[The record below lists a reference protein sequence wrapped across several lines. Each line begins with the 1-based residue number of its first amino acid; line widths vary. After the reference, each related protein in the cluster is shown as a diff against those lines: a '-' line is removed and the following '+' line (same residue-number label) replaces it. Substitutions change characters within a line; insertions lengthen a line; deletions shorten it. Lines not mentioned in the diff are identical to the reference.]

1 MSILWYRFGSVN
13 LHRKEK
19 KELEDI
25 NIGISRS
32 TLKLKE
38 LSLQEQSFV
47 NLKKDFDTYERNKLI
62 KEKFEIQL
70 ETLELKKGSLEEK
83 LKRFKEV
90 QIKLEENKKIDETIL
105 KADMRL
111 DVLTV
116 ERDGVNTKISD
127 SKIILKTVIL
137 RLMRIIVLLLE

>member
-1 MSILWYRFGSVN
+1 MAQSTYTEKR
-13 LHRKEK
+13 K

-70 ETLELKKGSLEEK
+70 ETLELKKVVWKRNLKDS
-83 LKRFKEV
+83 KRFK
-90 QIKLEENKKIDETIL
+90 
-105 KADMRL
+105 
-111 DVLTV
+111 
-116 ERDGVNTKISD
+116 
-127 SKIILKTVIL
+127 
-137 RLMRIIVLLLE
+137 

>member
-1 MSILWYRFGSVN
+1 M
-13 LHRKEK
+13 
-19 KELEDI
+19 
-25 NIGISRS
+25 
-32 TLKLKE
+32 
-38 LSLQEQSFV
+38 SLQEQSFV

-127 SKIILKTVIL
+127 SKNNIKNRNSKID
-137 RLMRIIVLLLE
+137 ENNSFYY